1 MVHALKEILRVLKP
15 GCILVDLRPLADR
28 WPVEIS
34 TLNGFLETGRVTDLP
49 TGLGD
54 DMAAN
59 ESVQKAASLGW
70 ITREQEFSFPFYTYW
85 DDPGEMISYI
95 SERWAD
101 FLILED
107 DVRTATWNAWKV
119 AGAGRNVRIKMTM
132 LLTSWLKQ

>member
-1 MVHALKEILRVLKP
+1 MVHALKEIHRVLKP

-34 TLNGFLETGRVTDLP
+34 TKGGFLETGRVIDLP

-54 DMAAN
+54 DMAAD
-59 ESVQKAASLGW
+59 ESAQEAARLGW
-70 ITREQEFSFPFYTYW
+70 FMRQQEFSFPFYTYW

-95 SERWAD
+95 SERWTD

-107 DVRTATWNAWKV
+107 VVRTATWNAWKV
-119 AGAGRNVRIKMTM
+119 AGSRSRVRIKMTM
-132 LLTSWLKQ
+132 LLASWLKQ